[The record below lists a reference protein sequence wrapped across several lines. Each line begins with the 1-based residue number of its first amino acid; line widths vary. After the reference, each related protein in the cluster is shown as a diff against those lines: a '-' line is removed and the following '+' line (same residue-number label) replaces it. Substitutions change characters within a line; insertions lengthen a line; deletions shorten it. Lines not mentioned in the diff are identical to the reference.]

1 MPEYLTDGDKFIQL
15 GFAALRDPANG
26 EFLPSIPLYVKIAPE
41 TINAI
46 GLAPSEEILCSDIA
60 SAFAKKFGCYVQG
73 IKEL

>member
-1 MPEYLTDGDKFIQL
+1 MADCSLSGEHFIQC
-15 GFAALRDPANG
+15 GFTALRDPANG